1 MEFLEEV
8 VTSSDDE
15 IEEDIYVF
23 IRRRPRIFKE
33 RVNFFDNFD
42 DIDFQT
48 RFRLS
53 KVCVRDLLN
62 QIEGVLSHATE
73 RYFILVD

>member
-1 MEFLEEV
+1 MEFFEEV
-8 VTSSDDE
+8 LTSSDDE

-23 IRRRPRIFKE
+23 IRRRPRIFNE

>member
-1 MEFLEEV
+1 MEYLEEV
-8 VTSSDDE
+8 LTSSDDE

-23 IRRRPRIFKE
+23 IRRRTRIFKE

-62 QIEGVLSHATE
+62 QIEGVLSHASE